1 MSASLAASL
10 SKLSSVGD
18 TLYDRVGGQEWFDAL
33 VGRFYEGVE
42 SDPVLR
48 PLYPKDIAGSRTHLG
63 LFLAQYFGGPRRYD
77 ALRGHPRLRLRHAGF
92 VVGAAEHD
100 AWLAHMT
107 SAVRAGG
114 LAPRDEAD
122 VLEYF
127 ASAAAM
133 LRNDETDK
141 ALADRP
147 SAVRSRALKLV
158 PPD

>member
-1 MSASLAASL
+1 M
-10 SKLSSVGD
+10 GE

-33 VGRFYEGVE
+33 VARFYEGVE

-48 PLYPKDIAGSRTHLG
+48 PLYPKDMAGSRTHLAM
-63 LFLAQYFGGPRRYD
+63 FLAQYFGGPRRYD
-77 ALRGHPRLRLRHAGF
+77 ALRGHPRLRMRHAGF

-107 SAVRAGG
+107 SAVGAGG
-114 LAPRDEAD
+114 LEDSDEAE
-122 VLEYF
+122 VLRYF

-133 LRNDETDK
+133 LRNDEPGPS
-141 ALADRP
+141 LVERP
-147 SAVRSRALKLV
+147 SAVRSSMLKLV